1 MYVPAPHV
9 AVAGG
14 GYFVTERYC
23 GLLSILI
30 AFFFWP
36 VGGFLVCLCP
46 VDQRQTWVQ
55 TGAAAVVITP
65 GAPVGAPAAAAAAV
79 PVQYAAPPPQQQQRY
94 AQLAQAQPAV
104 VMAQPVQQQ
113 HAVASAP
120 PTVR

>member
-55 TGAAAVVITP
+55 TGAA
-65 GAPVGAPAAAAAAV
+65 
-79 PVQYAAPPPQQQQRY
+79 
-94 AQLAQAQPAV
+94 
-104 VMAQPVQQQ
+104 
-113 HAVASAP
+113 
-120 PTVR
+120 

>member
-65 GAPVGAPAAAAAAV
+65 GAPVAAAAV

-94 AQLAQAQPAV
+94 AQQAQPAV